1 AGAAARSALR
11 SGYRRVLSQGLIRV
25 GIGVPA
31 SADFA
36 LVAVDDPYHFA
47 SAAELSL
54 FRRPLPTTNLQFL
67 STVMWD
73 GRETFRGTDHCNI
86 AAEGGACFASIH
98 FDLADQSNGATQ
110 AHAQAPNPI
119 SSAQRESIVAFEPAL
134 APRQAW
140 AARPTTLH

>member
-1 AGAAARSALR
+1 M
-11 SGYRRVLSQGLIRV
+11 VLTKGLIRV

-31 SADFA
+31 SADFE

-73 GRETFRGTDHCNI
+73 GRETFGGTDHCNI
-86 AAEGGACFASIH
+86 AAEAASASRRSTSILQTNRTARLRARAGSES
-98 FDLADQSNGATQ
+98 DLE
-110 AHAQAPNPI
+110 
-119 SSAQRESIVAFEPAL
+119 R
-134 APRQAW
+134 
-140 AARPTTLH
+140 AARGHRGLRDRARHGAGVG